1 MGSINLYKIESEK
14 KDEFIRMLS
23 SKLNNKCTI
32 ETPFGQSEEISFT
45 LYVVN
50 EENRNN
56 VSWNW
61 VLREFQ
67 QPEIRTLS
75 LPKAVVLAEKEDDTT
90 YAVTFGSA
98 FFLVDKYCDKD
109 FGFNFARMLSFDE
122 IKTTTLT
129 TPNSHRN
136 KTVSTYVNYNQLEFD
151 SGESFAKL
159 KAKVNTDECSNKFK
173 PSIEVGT
180 SIKIVTDIE
189 TLQNI
194 SDIINYIE
202 EKIANG
208 EEKCKIPVFVKI
220 KDKEYIDRLNERMQL
235 EISEQPEI
243 VISELEIVGANEI
256 FNHNDDEYIIKYKG
270 KNKQVTSLTVDELK
284 LFCSDFG
291 FNYCEAVLDIKVG
304 GYCNGEPLPTTVIK
318 NIIEYTD
325 DEERCLL
332 SNGEWYKF
340 NDDYLNYLSA
350 SITEIPVEYHPEY
363 DFSATIHNSF
373 LNEKFEEEKT
383 STDYEDKTD
392 EQIKKAIK
400 SKYYAERAF
409 NILRSR
415 DGFQNFDREYTQV
428 GDSNTEPM
436 DLYKEGG
443 YIFAVKIGNTSGK
456 LCYAI
461 DQSLTSLKLYK
472 QGKLTDIPQI
482 TTVALW
488 FVLERKTHIE
498 DENGIPDLNK
508 LEMLMLKNKL
518 DQWKKEVR
526 LSGYKP
532 LIYINYRTKS

>member
-1 MGSINLYKIESEK
+1 MGSINLYKIESDK

-23 SKLNNKCTI
+23 SKLKDKCTI

-67 QPEIRTLS
+67 QPEIQTLS